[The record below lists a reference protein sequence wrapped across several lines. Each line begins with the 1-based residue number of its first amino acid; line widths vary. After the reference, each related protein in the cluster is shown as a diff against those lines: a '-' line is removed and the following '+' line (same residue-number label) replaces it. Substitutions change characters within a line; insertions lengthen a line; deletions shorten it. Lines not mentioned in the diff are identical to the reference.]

1 MHVFRRVLTLM
12 PLLCVAACGNEPA
25 PSRPPALV
33 VSQMIKLQPR
43 QSIIRLTGDVVA
55 RVSSELSFQV
65 SGRVIERFADVG
77 DHVEAGAIL
86 ARIDPTEQQAD
97 VDGARAALK
106 SAQAQLRVATANF
119 ERQKALMASGFTT
132 QVAFDQA
139 REAFSA
145 AQGNLGSAEAQVGT
159 ATDALGRAS
168 LRSSAAGIITARNIE
183 VGQVAQSGQS
193 AYTLAEDGGR
203 DAVFDVYETIFLNK
217 FDGNMVRLSSIAKP
231 GVTARGKVREVSP
244 TVDPKNGTVRV
255 KVGIEDPPPEM
266 TLGSAVSGEGRTI
279 AVNQIVLPW
288 DAMTASLNG
297 PAVWLI
303 DPKTRTVSLRDIA
316 IDSYQTTSFI
326 VKKGLSVGDRVVT
339 DGGKLLHPGE
349 VVTYKGDNE

>member
-1 MHVFRRVLTLM
+1 MHVFLRILTLM
-12 PLLCVAACGNEPA
+12 PLLGVAACGNEPA
-25 PSRPPALV
+25 PGRPPAPV
-33 VSQMIKLQPR
+33 ISQVIKLQAR
-43 QSIIRLTGDVVA
+43 QSVIKLTGEVVA

-77 DHVEAGAIL
+77 DHVEAGAVL
-86 ARIDPTEQQAD
+86 AKIDPTEQQAD

-106 SAQAQLRVATANF
+106 SAEAQLRVATANF

-139 REAFSA
+139 RESFSA
-145 AQGNLGSAEAQVGT
+145 AQGNLGSAEAQLGT

-168 LRSSAAGIITARNIE
+168 LRSSASGIITARNIE
-183 VGQVAQSGQS
+183 VGQVAQSAQS

-203 DAVFDVYETIFLNK
+203 DAVFDVYESIFLNK
-217 FDGNMVRLSSIAKP
+217 FENDGVRLSSIAKP

-244 TVDPKNGTVRV
+244 TVDQKTGTVRV
-255 KVGIEDPPPEM
+255 KVSIENPPPEM
-266 TLGSAVSGEGRTI
+266 TLGSAVTGEGRMV
-279 AVNQIVLPW
+279 AVEQIVLPW
-288 DAMTASLNG
+288 DAMTASFNG
-297 PAVWLI
+297 PAVWVI
-303 DPKTRTVSLRDIA
+303 DPRTRTVSLRDIVV
-316 IDSYQTTSFI
+316 DSYQTNTFV